1 MLKKL
6 ERYVKNEQQGF
17 LKVAMY
23 CGYDDVAPIKNWI
36 RRRSIPKHMETRL
49 KPLLTGEVKVG
60 ISIK

>member
-17 LKVAMY
+17 LKVAAY
-23 CGYDDVAPIKNWI
+23 CGYDDVGAIKNWI

-49 KPLLTGEVKVG
+49 KPLLEGEVKVG